1 MKKTYTLH
9 PEEPGDFD
17 TLTRAAM
24 NVCSYFSLVV
34 QDQQSSRRALECLRL
49 LQEHF
54 LQREERSAWPG
65 TVIWGRT
72 ASVFTYR
79 LNSGSL
85 ATLLELGS
93 SFSTWLEPDRPED
106 LSFLRA
112 DFTVWL
118 GSVAHEHDVFL
129 ELEEHELIEL
139 LQIAPQMAE
148 RLIPSGSVEP
158 GDRRR

>member
-1 MKKTYTLH
+1 MKKTYTLY
-9 PEEPGDFD
+9 PEEPGDFE

-34 QDQQSSRRALECLRL
+34 QDRQSSRGALECLRL
-49 LQEHF
+49 LHEHVLQE
-54 LQREERSAWPG
+54 EERSDWPG

-79 LNSGSL
+79 LNAASVE
-85 ATLLELGS
+85 TLLEVGS

-112 DFTVWL
+112 DFSVWL

-129 ELEEHELIEL
+129 ELEEREAIEL
-139 LQIAPQMAE
+139 LQISPQIAE
-148 RLIPSGSVEP
+148 RLIADGSVKT
-158 GDRRR
+158 